1 MKSYR
6 IIVAAALALMLSAC
20 QGGKAKVDCT
30 VKDAPSEKLSVCQL
44 NGIVPEVL
52 DTVKTDAAGRFVYK
66 VKVKE
71 GDPEFVYIYRKGT
84 RLASLLLESGEK
96 AVVEVDTLGNYE
108 VSGSAGSILLKE
120 GDDNFRAFANKL
132 YALSAA
138 GAEPRESAKEYIRH
152 YREAVKF
159 VLVNN
164 KSLAIIPVLYE
175 SVDGTMPT
183 FGRVRDALI
192 FRDACD
198 SLKTVYPDSKY
209 VKALDKE
216 TQRRINL
223 FEMANRLDN
232 AEERAY
238 PMLSMPSV
246 DGKMADIDS
255 LGSKVTLVYFWNDAD
270 ATHKMFNLDVL
281 KPLYEKYHPRGLEI
295 YAISVNSD
303 KVAWAQTVK
312 AQELPWINVND
323 GLGTASGS
331 LYAFNVQ
338 SIPSM
343 LLLSADGTEFIP
355 GERQLRAKLEKALR

>member
-1 MKSYR
+1 
-6 IIVAAALALMLSAC
+6 MLSAC
-20 QGGKAKVDCT
+20 EGGKAKVDCT
-30 VKDAPSEKLSVCQL
+30 VKDAPSEKLVISQL
-44 NGIVPEVL
+44 NGIVPETL
-52 DTVKTDAAGRFVYK
+52 DTVKTDATGRFTYK

-71 GDPEFVYIYRKGT
+71 GNPEFIYVYRKGT

-96 AVVEVDTLGNYE
+96 AVVEADTLGNYE
-108 VSGSAGSILLKE
+108 VSGSEGSILLKE

-138 GAEPRESAKEYIRH
+138 GAEPGESAKEYIRH

-164 KSLAIIPVLYE
+164 KSLAVIPVLYE
-175 SVDGTMPT
+175 SIEGTVPT
-183 FGRVRDALI
+183 FGRVSDALI
-192 FRDACD
+192 FRGACD

-216 TQRRINL
+216 AQRRINL

-238 PMLSMPSV
+238 PMLRMPSV

-255 LGSKVTLVYFWNDAD
+255 LGAKVTLVYFWDD
-270 ATHKMFNLDVL
+270 REATHKMFNLDVL
-281 KPLYEKYHPRGLEI
+281 KPVYEKYKARGLEI
-295 YAISVNSD
+295 YAVGVNSD
-303 KVAWAQTVK
+303 KVSWAQTVK
-312 AQELPWINVND
+312 SQELPWVNVND

-331 LYAFNVQ
+331 LYVYNVQ
-338 SIPSM
+338 AVPAIVLVSEN
-343 LLLSADGTEFIP
+343 GTTAVP
-355 GERQLRAKLEKALR
+355 VSERPLRTALEKALK